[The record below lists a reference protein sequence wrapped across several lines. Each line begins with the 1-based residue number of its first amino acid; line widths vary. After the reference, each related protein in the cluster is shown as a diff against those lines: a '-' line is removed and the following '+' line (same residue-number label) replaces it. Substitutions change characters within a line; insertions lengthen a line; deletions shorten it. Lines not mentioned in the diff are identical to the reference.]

1 MEVFD
6 CEICRDGNSILKP
19 GGMRMNKKE
28 KNFKLS
34 YESDGKMDN
43 KKNKEIQKNK
53 SANFF
58 NVTPDSE

>member
-1 MEVFD
+1 MEAFD
-6 CEICRDGNSILKP
+6 CEICKDRNRKLNP